1 MKKGILLLGIAFF
14 GILAIG
20 FPLKVFASELEME
33 MVEEDTYYQGKIQYS
48 GEWTSRG
55 EAIRSYDVSDQGWVA
70 IAFTK
75 NKIGIFDEDMNFI
88 SELVFDLTGACGVL
102 WSGESVLIMDGGSDR
117 AVECDIYGNII
128 HVYDIKGPDDYWF
141 DIVQKRMRKWGDWRY
156 YCLNKWINSDL
167 LHSSYFLMLERKSKD
182 GRKET
187 LYKSERKLD
196 AMESGILIGVG
207 CYSFA
212 IFAFTFPILYV
223 WKVST
228 KTKEKQ
234 N

>member
-20 FPLKVFASELEME
+20 FPLKAFASELEME
-33 MVEEDTYYQGKIQYS
+33 MIEDDGFYQDIIQYS

-128 HVYDIKGPDDYWF
+128 HVYDIKGSDDYWYG
-141 DIVQKRMRKWGDWRY
+141 IVGKRMRKWEDWRY
-156 YCLNKWINSDL
+156 YCMDKSMNFD
-167 LHSSYFLMLERKSKD
+167 FLYSPYYIMLERKSKD
-182 GRKET
+182 GKKEI

-196 AMESGILIGVG
+196 AWESGFLIGVG

-212 IFAFTFPILYV
+212 IFAFTFPILYT
-223 WKVST
+223 WKSSE
-228 KTKEKQ
+228 KKKEK
-234 N
+234 

>member
-1 MKKGILLLGIAFF
+1 MKKGILFLGITFF

-48 GEWTSRG
+48 GEWTSRR

-88 SELVFDLTGACGVL
+88 SELSFETSGVYGVL
-102 WSGESVLIMDGGSDR
+102 WSGESILIMDCTPHR
-117 AVECDIYGNII
+117 AIECNIYGEII
-128 HVYDIKGPDDYWF
+128 HVYNVKGPNGYWF
-141 DIVQKRMRKWGDWRY
+141 DVVEKRMRKWGDWRY
-156 YCLNKWINSDL
+156 YCMNKRMNSDSV
-167 LHSSYFLMLERKSKD
+167 HSSYYIMLERKSKN
-182 GRKET
+182 GEKET

-196 AMESGILIGVG
+196 AGEAGALIAGG
-207 CYSFA
+207 CYLFV
-212 IFAFTFPILYV
+212 ILAFVSSILYA
-223 WKVST
+223 WKGST
-228 KTKEKQ
+228 KTKK
-234 N
+234 